1 MSETD
6 NSFLQTQSKATN
18 FKLHH
23 EPVYTDNLGMQGYQL
38 NNRNTSPMTVPRL
51 TRHTSTSNQQLTSS
65 NPPTAIHQNNTSSPQ
80 NKQRVQSIPSSALHQ
95 AHQPNPS
102 NAEPPHSPIHNI
114 ICSAIH
120 TPKLSSTCAKNFLTR
135 DPSFLEPLP
144 PTPAP
149 RITLHDMND
158 VLTCQSVNRAGKNW
172 KPPRPCCNKITLLP
186 RRCKIIRLLYPAS
199 AVCWKECYCKTWSGK
214 LPNLPDMGI

>member
-1 MSETD
+1 
-6 NSFLQTQSKATN
+6 
-18 FKLHH
+18 
-23 EPVYTDNLGMQGYQL
+23 MQGYQL
-38 NNRNTSPMTVPRL
+38 YNRNTSPMTVPRL
-51 TRHTSTSNQQLTSS
+51 TRHTSTSHQQSTSS
-65 NPPTAIHQNNTSSPQ
+65 NPPTATHQNHTSSPQ
-80 NKQRVQSIPSSALHQ
+80 NKQKGPIHSIFRSP
-95 AHQPNPS
+95 PNPPAKPFKCRALS
-102 NAEPPHSPIHNI
+102 FPNPQHHMQRNTHPRVIKHLCKKFPH
-114 ICSAIH
+114 
-120 TPKLSSTCAKNFLTR
+120 TR
-135 DPSFLEPLP
+135 PLFREPLP

-149 RITLHDMND
+149 RITLHVMND